1 MRLVFCG
8 LDSSL
13 LGAGVFVARVLCFL
27 AVVCVSPVRAGT
39 LLASIRHLP
48 EIDEWKRAAFPDAA
62 LREIARPDRADTDRW
77 LAWRCRHRVLG

>member
-27 AVVCVSPVRAGT
+27 AVVCVSPVRAGSWYVAREYPA
-39 LLASIRHLP
+39 LAG
-48 EIDEWKRAAFPDAA
+48 D
-62 LREIARPDRADTDRW
+62 
-77 LAWRCRHRVLG
+77 